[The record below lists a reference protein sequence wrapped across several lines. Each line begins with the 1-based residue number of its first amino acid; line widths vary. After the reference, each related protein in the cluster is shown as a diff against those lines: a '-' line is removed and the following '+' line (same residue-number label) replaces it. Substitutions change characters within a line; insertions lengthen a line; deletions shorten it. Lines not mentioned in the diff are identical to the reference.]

1 MFSFFDEE
9 QVEDDQVHLPSRTS
23 VDYSGWDRT
32 HHMWG
37 ARWVNDA
44 ERKAGGGA
52 EYVAVE

>member
-9 QVEDDQVHLPSRTS
+9 QGEDDQVHLPSRTS